1 MLIFIRMLLQQKHRQ
16 KVQRQ
21 CLSYRFTGVSFNYC
35 KAAWE
40 AYVHIPLQ
48 RRKQTLGY
56 FVNEKEAAKI
66 VDIAC
71 VSQVKSSSLPKG
83 LSSVASLST
92 LSSSRF

>member
-1 MLIFIRMLLQQKHRQ
+1 M
-16 KVQRQ
+16 
-21 CLSYRFTGVSFNYC
+21 
-35 KAAWE
+35 
-40 AYVHIPLQ
+40 HIPLQ

-66 VDIAC
+66 VDIAR

-83 LSSVASLST
+83 LSSAASLST